1 MVGSDLGR
9 VISNPHICKR
19 NILAL
24 MCYLAEDHQISKS
37 YSNGLTACRGLTGG
51 DEKQIPWSR
60 WEAGEVEMES
70 AQTGKARTG
79 KVQEGKV
86 VLIMARLRS
95 DWIACTQHRISPPR
109 QLMVVTKSFSK
120 PNFQAASSGVLS
132 ESIVH
137 ASLFLFA
144 F

>member
-1 MVGSDLGR
+1 MVGSDLGL

-37 YSNGLTACRGLTGG
+37 YFNGLTACRGLTGG

-60 WEAGEVEMES
+60 WEAGEVECANREG
-70 AQTGKARTG
+70 ANREGARREGCPYHGKA
-79 KVQEGKV
+79 
-86 VLIMARLRS
+86 
-95 DWIACTQHRISPPR
+95 
-109 QLMVVTKSFSK
+109 
-120 PNFQAASSGVLS
+120 
-132 ESIVH
+132 
-137 ASLFLFA
+137 A